1 MKVQVQLKI
10 CKETVKDVGST
21 CAVKYIYSTVK
32 VQYGKGTVRK
42 IGGDYIS
49 NKTHFEFMLIKH
61 TLSCNQSLRRKKKR
75 ITVF

>member
-42 IGGDYIS
+42 IG
-49 NKTHFEFMLIKH
+49 
-61 TLSCNQSLRRKKKR
+61 KR
-75 ITVF
+75 LDFKQDSFWVHAD